1 MEGAGL
7 PLGRHRG
14 THAILLSH
22 RGVPGSAQWGP
33 AAGLLGSR
41 GHIQSGETEF
51 HKGSVCPLWAERE
64 GTDAELLTRARAS
77 LGPGR
82 QREWSTEPERERLP
96 GRSCGCRQRET

>member
-22 RGVPGSAQWGP
+22 RGVPGSAQRGP

-41 GHIQSGETEF
+41 GHIQSGETEQSF
-51 HKGSVCPLWAERE
+51 IKGACVHCGQNAGQPE
-64 GTDAELLTRARAS
+64 GGD
-77 LGPGR
+77 
-82 QREWSTEPERERLP
+82 
-96 GRSCGCRQRET
+96 GCRAAHQGQGQS